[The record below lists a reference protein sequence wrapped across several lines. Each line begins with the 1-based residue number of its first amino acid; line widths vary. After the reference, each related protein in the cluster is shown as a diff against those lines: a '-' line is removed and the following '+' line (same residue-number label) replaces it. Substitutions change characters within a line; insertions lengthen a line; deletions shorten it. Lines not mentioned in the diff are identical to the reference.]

1 MPGPAKPLRPVIV
14 KNLLYRCTALVLG
27 FSVAFGLAEIT
38 VRVLRPQEV
47 GPPRFAFDQTLGY
60 IPVPGQK
67 ARRNLPG
74 VYDFTYS
81 NNSQGLR
88 GSSEYGP
95 KQPGACR
102 VLLLGDSFTYGFGVN
117 DDQTFAHHLEQYLRQ
132 RNQPAEVINA
142 GCPGKGTD
150 YELKVFQTIG
160 VQLHPDLT
168 VLCFFPNDFQDN
180 ALAVYYEIGPD
191 GSLRA
196 KNLDQEQ
203 EGVKAFLL
211 HFPGYNWLISWSHA
225 ANLVKESAVRYL
237 VARQTSRNGQPGQ
250 GGSAARASNPA
261 ASSLVVSYSYPGQKF
276 SDDAN
281 RRLTDAYVAQLLAA
295 VKQAG
300 GDLAFCYVPISHE
313 VEAYR
318 RTQEISPDEAAIKAI
333 IEARGGALFSLT
345 AILAARPE
353 SIRDL
358 YYTEGHW
365 TRQAHALVGE
375 SLGSYLTALCRDKL
389 AGRAASH

>member
-1 MPGPAKPLRPVIV
+1 MKS
-14 KNLLYRCTALVLG
+14 LLYRLIALLLG

-38 VRVLRPQEV
+38 VRVLCPQEV

-67 ARRNLPG
+67 ARRKLPG

-81 NNSQGLR
+81 NNSQGWR
-88 GSSEYGP
+88 GSREYGP
-95 KQPGACR
+95 KRPGACR
-102 VLLLGDSFTYGFGVN
+102 VLLLGDSFTYGWGVN

-132 RNQPAEVINA
+132 RNLPAEVINA

-150 YELKVFQTIG
+150 YELKVFQTRG

-191 GSLRA
+191 GSLRG
-196 KNLDQEQ
+196 KNVDPGQ
-203 EGVKAFLL
+203 EGIKAFLFQ
-211 HFPGYNWLISWSHA
+211 FPGYNWLISWSQA
-225 ANLVKESAVRYL
+225 ANLVKQAAVDYL
-237 VARQTSRNGQPGQ
+237 VARRNGRKGKPGR
-250 GGSAARASNPA
+250 GSSAARASHQA
-261 ASSLVVSYSYPGQKF
+261 ASLVVSYSYNGQKF
-276 SDDAN
+276 SDDTN
-281 RRLTDAYVAQLLAA
+281 RRLTDVYVAHLLAA

-300 GDLAFCYVPISHE
+300 SDLAFCYVPISNE

-318 RTQEISPDEAAIKAI
+318 RTREISPDEAAIKAS
-333 IEARGGALFSLT
+333 IEARGGELFSLT
-345 AILAARPE
+345 PVLAARPE

-365 TRQAHALVGE
+365 TRRAHELVGE
-375 SLGSYLTALCRDKL
+375 YLGSYLSARCRDKL
-389 AGRAASH
+389 AGRDASH

>member
-1 MPGPAKPLRPVIV
+1 V
-14 KNLLYRCTALVLG
+14 KNLLYRFTALVLG
-27 FSVAFGLAEIT
+27 FSLAFGLAEIT

-81 NNSQGLR
+81 NNSQGFR
-88 GSSEYGP
+88 GSREYGP

-132 RNQPAEVINA
+132 RNLPAEVINA

-168 VLCFFPNDFQDN
+168 VLCFFPNDFEDN
-180 ALAVYYEIGPD
+180 ARAEYYDIEPNGELLA
-191 GSLRA
+191 
-196 KNLDQEQ
+196 KKLDQG
-203 EGVKAFLL
+203 EGIKAFLF

-237 VARQTSRNGQPGQ
+237 VARQNSQQGQADQ
-250 GGSAARASNPA
+250 GSSAARASNPA
-261 ASSLVVSYSYPGQKF
+261 ASSLVVSYSYPGLKF

-281 RRLTDAYVAQLLAA
+281 RRLTDVYVAHLLAA

-300 GDLAFCYVPISHE
+300 SDLAFCYVPISNE

-318 RTQEISPDEAAIKAI
+318 RTKEISPDEAAIKAI
-333 IEARGGALFSLT
+333 IEARGGTLFSLT
-345 AILAARPE
+345 PVLAADPG

-358 YYTEGHW
+358 YFTEGHW

-375 SLGSYLTALCRDKL
+375 SLGGYLTARCRDKL
-389 AGRAASH
+389 AGRVASH